1 MTGTSPSSHT
11 LVCKKIYLCIFIFI
25 FIFILS
31 GKFPLR
37 FRISFTKEYNSKVV
51 NLLLYVIFIVIHFS
65 QLWSCVRFFLVLSQE
80 SLVGK
85 NLRMN
90 WLDFDHWSRSLR
102 PHKTNF
108 LPWNS
113 SSPLDSVS
121 LLCLIPT
128 CSSRFQITVWG
139 IQCDPWPSGGVC
151 AGSEERPLVG
161 DFSRRSTGSSVQWW
175 DLPSS
180 LG

>member
-1 MTGTSPSSHT
+1 MTGTPPSSHT

-25 FIFILS
+25 FNFILS

-37 FRISFTKEYNSKVV
+37 FRISFTKEY
-51 NLLLYVIFIVIHFS
+51 LLLYVIFIVIHFS

-85 NLRMN
+85 TLRMN
-90 WLDFDHWSRSLR
+90 WLDFDQWSRSLR
-102 PHKTNF
+102 PHKTHF

-121 LLCLIPT
+121 LPCLIPT
-128 CSSRFQITVWG
+128 SRFQITVWG